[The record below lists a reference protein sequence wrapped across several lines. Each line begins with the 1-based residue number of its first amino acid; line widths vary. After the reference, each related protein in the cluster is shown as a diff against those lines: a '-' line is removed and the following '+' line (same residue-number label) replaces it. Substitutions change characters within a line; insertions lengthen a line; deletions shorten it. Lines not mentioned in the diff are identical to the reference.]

1 MVSIAGYS
9 VMKYFKKTIYYFLFL
24 LVLLSF
30 SWPLNASGKQPTIPV
45 SAANLTRDM
54 DLDEI
59 VFFWSQLDEARRN
72 ILVKFLQGYNESE
85 SPMLEFMR
93 ISPDKYY
100 LNVHKFDSDFIIN
113 FSEKFHNKWKIYVVQ
128 PHGKKL
134 FSISNSITARD
145 ERIDNV
151 ADYKA
156 DPKKIQTFLQKGW
169 LSFHDKMHKKAF
181 ISKAFYNSIQNYN
194 LPRGMIYETI
204 GKTSLP
210 EIYHLTSNS
219 FSNAWLIDTNFIK
232 KNFPKKIVKASESDY
247 DVGFIIEFSNK
258 KLFIVSLVVS
268 GSFLLIVVFVN
279 LFKPRNDPI
288 SLWLRGI

>member
-1 MVSIAGYS
+1 
-9 VMKYFKKTIYYFLFL
+9 MKYLKKTIYYFLFL
-24 LVLLSF
+24 LKLLSF
-30 SWPLNASGKQPTIPV
+30 LWPFNASGKQPTIPV
-45 SAANLTRDM
+45 SAAKLTRDM

-72 ILVKFLQGYNESE
+72 ILVEFLQEYYESE
-85 SPMLEFMR
+85 SPILEFMR
-93 ISPDKYY
+93 LSPDKYY
-100 LNVHKFDSDFIIN
+100 LNVHKFDSNFIIN
-113 FSEKFHNKWKIYVVQ
+113 FSEKFHNKWKIYVVK
-128 PHGKKL
+128 PDGKKII
-134 FSISNSITARD
+134 SINNSITANSITARNA
-145 ERIDNV
+145 RIDNV
-151 ADYKA
+151 VDYTA
-156 DPKKIQTFLQKGW
+156 DPKKIQTFLQKG
-169 LSFHDKMHKKAF
+169 LLNFQPGSHKKAF
-181 ISKAFYNSIQNYN
+181 ISKAFYNSVQNDN
-194 LPRGMIYETI
+194 LPKGMIYETM